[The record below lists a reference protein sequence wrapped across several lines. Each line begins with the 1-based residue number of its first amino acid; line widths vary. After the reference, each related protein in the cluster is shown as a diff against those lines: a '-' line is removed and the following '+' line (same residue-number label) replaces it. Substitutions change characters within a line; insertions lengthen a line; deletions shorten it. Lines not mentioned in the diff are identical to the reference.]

1 MLSKITPKLSSYQ
14 KVKTGEE
21 LYLTGYPPE
30 SNGCMFQLKGKV
42 FDKINVDNETT
53 TLYVLKELKSTGGMN
68 GSPILK
74 LEEDKTELMGTLKCL
89 NCLVTFILYPTTFY
103 P

>member
-1 MLSKITPKLSSYQ
+1 MLSKITPKLRLSQ

-53 TLYVLKELKSTGGMN
+53 TLYVLKDLKSTGGMN

-74 LEEDKTELMGTLKCL
+74 LNEDSTELMGKCL
-89 NCLVTFILYPTTFY
+89 RIV
-103 P
+103 